1 MSKLWGGRFSQETDT
16 AVENFT
22 RSIHYDQRLAKFDC
36 WGSLAHIHVL
46 KQAGL
51 LKQQEFHQLQTGLNK
66 ILDTIE
72 KGTFKPDPRV
82 EDIHSYIQSLLEK
95 PGYAGSAALKL
106 HTCRS
111 RNDQVV
117 LDTKWYCLEQLL
129 VTERKL
135 LTYMKSLFHLG
146 QRHARVIMPG
156 FTHLQH
162 AIPVAFPMYCD
173 AFIQMAERDE
183 SRLLRIYNTIQLT
196 MGSGA
201 LAGTFLPA
209 AFYSQPINPDWDK
222 DISPATNSRCTV
234 SDRDFIIDI
243 LSSLAMIGMH
253 LSRLSEDL
261 ILWATT
267 EFGFAELSDAFCT
280 GSSLMP
286 QKKNPDVLELIRG
299 YTGRLYGNLISVLVV
314 MKGLP
319 MTYNRDMQLDKE
331 PLFDSFRIVQE
342 SLQILAPLLDH
353 LQLKEERIRKHLDDE
368 SLYATDLAD
377 YLVQNKVPFKQA
389 HHLIGQLIQMKN
401 TSGMDIKGMD
411 DKTLQQI
418 HPLLN
423 THIVQE
429 IINPEKS
436 VKAKKSLKRRKRTS
450 HA

>member
-162 AIPVAFPMYCD
+162 AIPVAFPMYCY

-222 DISPATNSRCTV
+222 DISPATNSLDTV